1 MFLSHISNDDNDHN
15 DNDDGDILWG
25 CNNIYMP

>member
-1 MFLSHISNDDNDHN
+1 MFLTHIRNDDNDHN

-25 CNNIYMP
+25 CNNIYIP